1 MLKRNNEVVN
11 LKFKKFDVLIVGTGI
26 SGIYAA
32 LNLSPDLKILMLSKR
47 ELTLCNSALAQ
58 GGVAAVM
65 DPKNDD
71 YELHIKD
78 TLIAGQY
85 KNNLDNV
92 KILVQQGPRDVERL
106 VEKYGVDF
114 DRNEDGSLALTLE
127 GGHSRRRIAHHKDTT
142 GFEIETALIEQ
153 VQKLKNITVINNSV
167 LARLEHDNGMF
178 FTDVITGNVEGEQRR
193 HEYFCAP
200 NVILATG
207 GIGRVYDF
215 TTNSAIATGDGI
227 ALAYNLGAEIK
238 NLSYIQFHPTAFAD
252 KKNRDTMLHGE
263 RPNGGTDA
271 AAPRRS
277 LRECFLISE
286 AVRGEGAYL
295 LNCAKERFMPR
306 YEPERK
312 ELAPRDV
319 VSKCIMEEQKK
330 TGSDEFWLDISYK
343 DADFIRNRFPMIYN
357 KVLEK
362 GYDMTKE
369 PIPIY
374 PCQHYLMGGINVDGK
389 GATNIKGLYAAGEC
403 SHTGV
408 HGANRLASNS
418 LLEALVF
425 SRLIAE
431 DINACGTDTVGEDID
446 YPMSSPEGAAL
457 PHGIRTEVRHIMQ
470 KAYFIYPDY
479 AEAKSGFKRLT
490 ELKKQLEN
498 GGYEITPEYVETRS
512 LVTVAYIILGEIID
526 RENDD
531 K

>member
-1 MLKRNNEVVN
+1 M
-11 LKFKKFDVLIVGTGI
+11 KFKRYDVLIVGTGI

-32 LNLSPDLKILMLSKR
+32 LNLDSRLKILMLSKR

-65 DPKNDD
+65 DSKNDD
-71 YELHIKD
+71 FELHIKD

-92 KILVQQGPRDVERL
+92 KILVEQGPRDVERL

-142 GFEIETALIEQ
+142 GKEIETNLIGQ
-153 VQKLKNITVINNSV
+153 VSKLENVSVINNSV
-167 LARLEHDNGMF
+167 LCRLEKKDGIF
-178 FTDVITGNVEGEQRR
+178 FADVLTTENNK
-193 HEYFCAP
+193 HEYYCADD
-200 NVILATG
+200 VILATG
-207 GIGRVYDF
+207 GIGRVYNY

-227 ALAYNLGAEIK
+227 QLAYNLGAEIR
-238 NLSYIQFHPTAFAD
+238 NLSYVQFHPTAFAD
-252 KKNRDTMLHGE
+252 RKE
-263 RPNGGTDA
+263 
-271 AAPRRS
+271 
-277 LRECFLISE
+277 RECFLISE

-295 LNCAKERFMPR
+295 LNCKKERFMPN

-343 DADFIRNRFPMIYN
+343 DADFIKNHFPMIYEN
-357 KVLEK
+357 VLKK

-389 GATNIKGLYAAGEC
+389 GATNIDGLYAAGEC

-408 HGANRLASNS
+408 HGKNRLASNS

-431 DINACGTDTVGEDID
+431 DINKHFTPDRRTEIE
-446 YPMSSPEGAAL
+446 YPMSSPKGKPL
-457 PHGIRTEVRHIMQ
+457 PKGIKTEIRDIMQ
-470 KAYFIYPDY
+470 KAYFVFPDY
-479 AEAKSGFKRLT
+479 DEAEKGFRRVC
-490 ELKKQLEN
+490 ELKDMLDAGKF
-498 GGYEITPEYVETRS
+498 EINADYVETKS
-512 LVTVAYIILGEIID
+512 LVTVAYIILKEILE
-526 RENDD
+526 RRNEE
-531 K
+531 

>member
-1 MLKRNNEVVN
+1 M
-11 LKFKKFDVLIVGTGI
+11 KFRRFDVMIAGTGI

-32 LNLSPDLKILMLSKR
+32 LNLDPSLSILMLSKK

-65 DPKNDD
+65 DKENDN

-78 TLIAGQY
+78 TLIAGHY
-85 KNNLDNV
+85 ENNLDNV
-92 KILVQQGPRDVERL
+92 RILVEQGPTDVQKL
-106 VEKYGVDF
+106 QDVYGVEF
-114 DRNEDGSLALTLE
+114 DHKDDGNISLTME
-127 GGHSRRRIAHHKDTT
+127 GGHSRRRIAHHKDST
-142 GFEIETALIEQ
+142 GYEIETSLIEQ
-153 VQKLKNITVINNSV
+153 VQQLKNVTVVNNSI
-167 LARLEHDNGMF
+167 LCRLERENDVF
-178 FTDVITGNVEGEQRR
+178 FADILCGEE
-193 HEYFCAP
+193 HEYYCA
-200 NVILATG
+200 NAVILATG

-227 ALAYNLGAEIK
+227 QLAYNLGAEIK
-238 NLSYIQFHPTAFAD
+238 NLSYVQFHPTAYAD
-252 KKNRDTMLHGE
+252 KEN
-263 RPNGGTDA
+263 
-271 AAPRRS
+271 
-277 LRECFLISE
+277 RECFLVSE

-295 LNCAKERFMPR
+295 LNCNKERFMHK

-319 VSKCIMEEQKK
+319 VSKCIIEEQRL
-330 TGSDEFWLDISYK
+330 TGSSEFWLDISHK
-343 DADFIRNRFPMIYN
+343 DPDFVKGHFPMIYN

-408 HGANRLASNS
+408 HGRNRLASNS

-431 DINACGTDTVGEDID
+431 DINLNKCGGGAEFVE
-446 YPMSSPEGAAL
+446 YPMSGPDGEQL
-457 PHGIRTEVRHIMQ
+457 PKGIKTEVRHIMQ
-470 KAYFIYPDY
+470 KAYFIHPDY
-479 AEAKSGFKRLT
+479 EEAEKGLARIT
-490 ELKKQLEN
+490 ELKNMLEQGN
-498 GGYEITPEYVETRS
+498 YAVTAAFVETKS
-512 LVTVAYIILGEIID
+512 LVTVAYIILTEVME
-526 RENDD
+526 RKD
-531 K
+531 KQQ

>member
-1 MLKRNNEVVN
+1 M
-11 LKFKKFDVLIVGTGI
+11 KFKRFDVLIVGTGI

-32 LNLSPDLKILMLSKR
+32 LNLDPNLNILMLSKR

-65 DPKNDD
+65 DQTNDD

-92 KILVQQGPRDVERL
+92 KILVQQGPKDVERL

-142 GFEIETALIEQ
+142 GFEIETSLIEQ
-153 VQKLKNITVINNSV
+153 VQKLTNVTVINNSV
-167 LARLEHDNGMF
+167 LCRLEKDNNGMF
-178 FTDVITGNVEGEQRR
+178 FADVIVDNVEGGKKD
-193 HEYFCAP
+193 HEYYCADD
-200 NVILATG
+200 VILATG

-227 ALAYNLGAEIK
+227 QLAYNLGAEIK

-252 KKNRDTMLHGE
+252 KKNR
-263 RPNGGTDA
+263 
-271 AAPRRS
+271 
-277 LRECFLISE
+277 ECFLISE

-295 LNCAKERFMPR
+295 LNCKKERFMPR

-319 VSKCIMEEQKK
+319 VSNCIMEEQRT
-330 TGSDEFWLDISYK
+330 TGSDEFWLDISHK
-343 DADFIRNRFPMIYN
+343 DADFIKNRFPMIYG

-389 GATNIKGLYAAGEC
+389 GATNIEGLYAAGEC

-431 DINACGTDTVGEDID
+431 DINAHKKADNRVEVE
-446 YPMSSPEGAAL
+446 YPMSAPEGKPL

-470 KAYFIYPDY
+470 KAYFVHPNYNE
-479 AEAKSGFKRLT
+479 AEKGLNRIV
-490 ELKKQLEN
+490 ELKNELDN
-498 GGYEITPEYVETRS
+498 GGYAVTPEFVETKS
-512 LVTVAYIILGEIID
+512 IVTCAYIILNEVMAH
-526 RENDD
+526 RNDTQS
-531 K
+531 

>member
-1 MLKRNNEVVN
+1 M
-11 LKFKKFDVLIVGTGI
+11 KFKRYDVIIVGTGI

-32 LNLSPDLKILMLSKR
+32 LNLNGRLKILMLSKR

-65 DPKNDD
+65 DSKNDD
-71 YELHIKD
+71 FELHIKD

-92 KILVQQGPRDVERL
+92 KILVEQGPRDVERL

-114 DRNEDGSLALTLE
+114 DRNADGSLALTLE

-142 GFEIETALIEQ
+142 GKEIETNLIGQ
-153 VQKLKNITVINNSV
+153 VSKLENVSVINNSV
-167 LARLEHDNGMF
+167 LCRLEKKDRIF
-178 FTDVITGNVEGEQRR
+178 FADVLTTENNK
-193 HEYFCAP
+193 HEYYCADD
-200 NVILATG
+200 VILATG
-207 GIGRVYDF
+207 GIGRVYNY

-227 ALAYNLGAEIK
+227 QLAYNLGAEIR
-238 NLSYIQFHPTAFAD
+238 NLSYVQFHPTAFAD
-252 KKNRDTMLHGE
+252 RKE
-263 RPNGGTDA
+263 
-271 AAPRRS
+271 
-277 LRECFLISE
+277 RECFLISE

-295 LNCAKERFMPR
+295 LNCKKERFMPN

-343 DADFIRNRFPMIYN
+343 DADFIKNHFPMIYEN
-357 KVLEK
+357 VLKK

-389 GATNIKGLYAAGEC
+389 GATNIDGLYAAGEC

-408 HGANRLASNS
+408 HGKNRLASNS

-431 DINACGTDTVGEDID
+431 DINTHFTPDRRTKID
-446 YPMSSPEGAAL
+446 YPMSAPDGKPL
-457 PHGIRTEVRHIMQ
+457 PKGIKTEIREIMQ
-470 KAYFIYPDY
+470 KAYFVFPDY
-479 AEAKSGFKRLT
+479 DESKKGFRRVC
-490 ELKKQLEN
+490 ELKDMLDA
-498 GGYEITPEYVETRS
+498 GGFEINADFVETKS
-512 LVTVAYIILGEIID
+512 LVTVAYIILKEILE
-526 RENDD
+526 RRNEE
-531 K
+531 

>member
-1 MLKRNNEVVN
+1 M
-11 LKFKKFDVLIVGTGI
+11 KFKRYDVIIVGTGI

-32 LNLSPDLKILMLSKR
+32 LNLDGRLKILMLSKR

-65 DPKNDD
+65 DSKNDD
-71 YELHIKD
+71 FELHIKD

-92 KILVQQGPRDVERL
+92 KILVEQGPRDVERL

-114 DRNEDGSLALTLE
+114 DRNADGSLALTLE

-142 GFEIETALIEQ
+142 GKEIETNLIGQ
-153 VQKLKNITVINNSV
+153 VSKLENVSVINNSV
-167 LARLEHDNGMF
+167 LCRLEKKDRIF
-178 FTDVITGNVEGEQRR
+178 FADVLTTENNK
-193 HEYFCAP
+193 HEYYCADD
-200 NVILATG
+200 VILATG
-207 GIGRVYDF
+207 GIGRVYNY

-227 ALAYNLGAEIK
+227 QLAYNLGAEIR
-238 NLSYIQFHPTAFAD
+238 NLSYVQFHPTAFAD
-252 KKNRDTMLHGE
+252 RKE
-263 RPNGGTDA
+263 
-271 AAPRRS
+271 
-277 LRECFLISE
+277 RECFLISE

-295 LNCAKERFMPR
+295 LNCKKERFMPN

-343 DADFIRNRFPMIYN
+343 DADFIKNHFPMIYEN
-357 KVLEK
+357 VLKK

-389 GATNIKGLYAAGEC
+389 GATNIDGLYAAGEC

-408 HGANRLASNS
+408 HGKNRLASNS

-431 DINACGTDTVGEDID
+431 DINTHFTPDRRTKID
-446 YPMSSPEGAAL
+446 YPMSAPDGKPL
-457 PHGIRTEVRHIMQ
+457 PKGIKTEIREIMQ
-470 KAYFIYPDY
+470 KAYFVFPDY
-479 AEAKSGFKRLT
+479 DESEKGFRRVC
-490 ELKKQLEN
+490 ELKDMLDA
-498 GGYEITPEYVETRS
+498 GGFEINADFVETKS
-512 LVTVAYIILGEIID
+512 LVTVAYIILKEILE
-526 RENDD
+526 RRNEE
-531 K
+531 

>member
-1 MLKRNNEVVN
+1 M
-11 LKFKKFDVLIVGTGI
+11 KFKRFDVLIVGTGI

-32 LNLSPDLKILMLSKR
+32 LNLDPKLKVLMLSKK
-47 ELTLCNSALAQ
+47 ELSLCNSALAQ

-65 DPKNDD
+65 DSKNDD
-71 YELHIKD
+71 FELHIKD

-92 KILVQQGPRDVERL
+92 KILVEQGPRDVERL

-114 DRNEDGSLALTLE
+114 DRNDDGSLALTLE

-142 GFEIETALIEQ
+142 GKEIETCLIAQ
-153 VQKLKNITVINNSV
+153 VEKLKNVTVINHSV
-167 LARLEHDNGMF
+167 LCRLEKDNGLF
-178 FTDVITGNVEGEQRR
+178 FADVFTENGS
-193 HEYFCAP
+193 HEYYCSNF
-200 NVILATG
+200 VILATG
-207 GIGRVYDF
+207 GIGRVYKY
-215 TTNSAIATGDGI
+215 TTNSEIATGDGI
-227 ALAYNLGAEIK
+227 ALAHDLGAEIK
-238 NLSYIQFHPTAFAD
+238 NLSYVQFHPTAFAD
-252 KKNRDTMLHGE
+252 KKN
-263 RPNGGTDA
+263 N
-271 AAPRRS
+271 
-277 LRECFLISE
+277 ECFLVSE

-295 LNCAKERFMPR
+295 LNCNKERFMPA

-343 DADFIRNRFPMIYN
+343 DADFIKNRFPMIYEN
-357 KVLEK
+357 VLEK

-389 GATNIKGLYAAGEC
+389 GATNVLGLYSAGEC

-408 HGANRLASNS
+408 HGKNRLASNS

-431 DINACGTDTVGEDID
+431 DINAKDISD
-446 YPMSSPEGAAL
+446 KQPEAEYPMSEPNGKPLTNKAEIQDE
-457 PHGIRTEVRHIMQ
+457 IRSIMQ
-470 KAYFIYPDY
+470 KAYFVYPDY
-479 AEAKSGFKRLT
+479 DETEKGLKRI
-490 ELKKQLEN
+490 KDIKDDLEN
-498 GGYEITPEYVETRS
+498 GGYEINADHTETRS
-512 LVTVAYIILGEIID
+512 LAVVAFIILSEIWE
-526 RENDD
+526 RRNEE
-531 K
+531 

>member
-1 MLKRNNEVVN
+1 M
-11 LKFKKFDVLIVGTGI
+11 KFKRFDVLIVGTGI

-32 LNLSPDLKILMLSKR
+32 LNLDSSLSVLMLSKR

-65 DPKNDD
+65 DREHDD
-71 YELHIKD
+71 SELHIKD

-92 KILVQQGPRDVERL
+92 KILVEQGPRDVERL

-142 GFEIETALIEQ
+142 GYEIETNLIAQ
-153 VQKLKNITVINNSV
+153 VQKLTNVTVINNSV
-167 LARLEHDNGMF
+167 LCRLEKENDVF
-178 FTDVITGNVEGEQRR
+178 FAEVITENGEY
-193 HEYFCAP
+193 EYYCASS
-200 NVILATG
+200 VIMATG
-207 GIGRVYDF
+207 GIGRVYDY

-227 ALAYNLGAEIK
+227 QLAYNLGAEIK
-238 NLSYIQFHPTAFAD
+238 NLSYVQFHPTAFAD
-252 KKNRDTMLHGE
+252 KEN
-263 RPNGGTDA
+263 
-271 AAPRRS
+271 
-277 LRECFLISE
+277 RECFLISE

-295 LNCAKERFMPR
+295 LNCNKERFMPS

-343 DADFIRNRFPMIYN
+343 DPVFVKNHFPMIYN

-389 GATNIKGLYAAGEC
+389 GATNIEGLYAAGEC

-431 DINACGTDTVGEDID
+431 DINGKAEHGNADEVD
-446 YPMSSPEGAAL
+446 YPMSSPDGKPL
-457 PHGIRTEVRHIMQ
+457 PSGIRTEVRHIMQ
-470 KAYFIYPDY
+470 KSYFIYPDY
-479 AEAKSGFKRLT
+479 PEAEKGLKRIT
-490 ELKKQLEN
+490 ELKNELDN
-498 GGYEITPEYVETRS
+498 GAYAVTPDFVETKS
-512 LVTVAYIILGEIID
+512 IVTCAYIILNEVIE
-526 RENDD
+526 RKNEQ
-531 K
+531 

>member
-1 MLKRNNEVVN
+1 M
-11 LKFKKFDVLIVGTGI
+11 KFRRFDVMIVGTGI

-32 LNLSPDLKILMLSKR
+32 LNLSKDASILMLSKK

-65 DPKNDD
+65 DKENDN

-78 TLIAGQY
+78 TLIAGHY
-85 KNNLDNV
+85 ENNLDNV
-92 KILVQQGPRDVERL
+92 RILVEQGPTDVQKL
-106 VEKYGVDF
+106 QDKYGVEF
-114 DRNEDGSLALTLE
+114 DHKDDGSISLTRE
-127 GGHSRRRIAHHKDTT
+127 GGHSRRRTAHHKDST
-142 GFEIETALIEQ
+142 GFEIETSLIEQ
-153 VQKLKNITVINNSV
+153 VQQLKNVTVINNSV
-167 LARLEHDNGMF
+167 LCRLERKDNVF
-178 FTDVITGNVEGEQRR
+178 FADILEESGHV
-193 HEYFCAP
+193 YCCA
-200 NVILATG
+200 NAVILATG

-227 ALAYNLGAEIK
+227 QLAYNLGAEIK
-238 NLSYIQFHPTAFAD
+238 NLSYVQFHPTAYAD
-252 KKNRDTMLHGE
+252 KEN
-263 RPNGGTDA
+263 
-271 AAPRRS
+271 
-277 LRECFLISE
+277 RECFLISE

-295 LNCAKERFMPR
+295 LNCNKERFMHK

-319 VSKCIMEEQKK
+319 VSKCIMEEQKL

-343 DADFIRNRFPMIYN
+343 DPEFVKGHFPMIYN

-389 GATNIKGLYAAGEC
+389 GATNISGLYAAGEC

-408 HGANRLASNS
+408 HGKNRLASNS

-431 DINACGTDTVGEDID
+431 DINKNLTADDRAEIEYD
-446 YPMSSPEGAAL
+446 MSSPDGKAL
-457 PHGIRTEVRHIMQ
+457 PKGIKTEIRHIMQ
-470 KAYFIYPDY
+470 KAYFIHPNYDE
-479 AEAKSGFKRLT
+479 AEKGLKRIT
-490 ELKKQLEN
+490 ELKEMLEN
-498 GGYEITPEYVETRS
+498 GGYAVTAQFVETKS
-512 LVTVAYIILGEIID
+512 LATVAYIILTEIMERKD
-526 RENDD
+526 ENNE
-531 K
+531 

>member
-1 MLKRNNEVVN
+1 M
-11 LKFKKFDVLIVGTGI
+11 KFKRFDVMIVGTGI

-32 LNLSPDLKILMLSKR
+32 LNLDPSLNILMLSKR

-65 DPKNDD
+65 DSKNDD

-92 KILVQQGPRDVERL
+92 KILVEQGPKDVERL

-114 DRNEDGSLALTLE
+114 DRNADGSLALTLE

-142 GFEIETALIEQ
+142 GFEIETSLIEQ
-153 VQKLKNITVINNSV
+153 VQKLTNVTVINNSV
-167 LARLEHDNGMF
+167 LCRLERGGGTF
-178 FTDVITGNVEGEQRR
+178 FADVITNNVEGGERR
-193 HEYFCAP
+193 HEYYCTSA
-200 NVILATG
+200 VILATG
-207 GIGRVYDF
+207 GIGRVYDY

-227 ALAYNLGAEIK
+227 QLAYNLGAEIR

-252 KKNRDTMLHGE
+252 KKN
-263 RPNGGTDA
+263 
-271 AAPRRS
+271 
-277 LRECFLISE
+277 RECFLISE

-295 LNCAKERFMPR
+295 LNCHKERFMPR

-319 VSKCIMEEQKK
+319 VSNCIIEEQKA
-330 TGSDEFWLDISYK
+330 TGSDEFWLDISHK
-343 DADFIRNRFPMIYN
+343 DADFVRSRFPMIYN
-357 KVLEK
+357 KVLEM

-389 GATNIKGLYAAGEC
+389 GATNIPGLYAAGEC

-431 DINACGTDTVGEDID
+431 DINARQID
-446 YPMSSPEGAAL
+446 DKLGDEEYPMSSPDGKEL
-457 PHGIRTEVRHIMQ
+457 PHGIRKEVRHIMQ
-470 KAYFIYPDY
+470 KAYFVHPNYDE
-479 AEAKSGFKRLT
+479 AEKGLKRIT
-490 ELKKQLEN
+490 ELMDELSN
-498 GGYEITPEYVETRS
+498 GGYAITPEFVETKS
-512 LVTVAYIILGEIID
+512 VVTCAYIILKEVMD
-526 RENDD
+526 RRAEEEN
-531 K
+531 